1 MTSYGLIVLARFS
14 FQRCLCGR
22 ERKLQK
28 KIDRKALM
36 HAQSC
41 CLINLT
47 YYFLDVLVAVPDA
60 FVDSYP
66 LISTDPDAQKGAR
79 VS

>member
-1 MTSYGLIVLARFS
+1 
-14 FQRCLCGR
+14 
-22 ERKLQK
+22 
-28 KIDRKALM
+28 M